1 MPDISNTFITGI
13 MNKDLDDRLVP
24 NGTFRDALNID
35 VDTSSSS
42 NVGMAQNVMGNVL
55 TVDLATISGQSVV
68 DARTIGA
75 ITHESTGL
83 IYWFVA
89 SDFFDG
95 IYEYNSQTGDVF
107 RVLQSNKVNEG
118 TPSQLNFRKEYAITG
133 VNYILGDNTDNY
145 LFWTDDYNPPRR
157 VTITRVKDW
166 NVNDYRIDMDINVIL
181 APPLYAPSIE
191 PFIDTDGPNVQASNM
206 SEKFMY
212 FAYRYKYIDGQ
223 YSSLSPFSAVAFGPK
238 DFYYD
243 YGIGNNRSMT
253 NKYNSVRVSFET
265 GNEFVESIQLVVR
278 DTKSI
283 NVSIID
289 TYPKSLMSIPDDYS
303 YRIVFTNNKLY
314 AALPQEQVTRL
325 FDNVPLL
332 AKAQDVVGNRI
343 AYGNYVQFQN
353 ITDCNGDDINVNFS
367 LSLTSTEATLESPK
381 PTWRS
386 DRDYEFGIVYLD
398 DYGRMTTVL
407 ASQNN
412 SINVP
417 PVNAIS
423 ANIISL
429 RLSSSPPC
437 WATHYR
443 IVVKQPKKS
452 YYNVFPILFYEN
464 GLFRYFR
471 IHESDKDK
479 IRVGEYIVFKSVADG
494 ATMTNKKYK
503 ILEIESKTADF
514 IGGNSFTETEG
525 LYFKIKVDVSS
536 ELSTANLSVFFNE
549 VQTNNGFQNN
559 AFSSSPGFLFPQSY
573 PIVTQE
579 ISIPS
584 VQLGA
589 QLGGI
594 GALDKAIHYGL
605 GNKNAITSGGTSQG
619 VVYRG
624 SVDRRIT
631 IEIVTPTTFRWTQDI
646 KAVNGWIGPIN
657 IPNGAY
663 GFFQDPNNPSIH
675 LFYAT
680 FNNSYD
686 FIQGDRWKINCRT
699 ASLQSSSATFDQ
711 VNNPYINLFGA
722 SNYFGGLGIPYT
734 AGPFVMG
741 GYAASGYGGGCVV
754 TTNEIGTQNIYPGSV
769 IRINI
774 IQDSLN
780 PSTQDGVQEFIS
792 PSFYENLEEW
802 FVESGAWQEFVQYD
816 DYGNNINADGVTF
829 RRGYLNQGDSNIM
842 PTQNF
847 ITQPINGS
855 DLSLTTESAPIH
867 MIIRGYGSDPTLL
880 NSQGIVNFN
889 ENTVKCSI
897 EIIQSSK
904 KVLCETVA
912 TETDI
917 DIYHELFQ
925 TYPIKDNKHVV
936 LWDYDDYQYVS
947 GGQFNGY
954 TILTQLDSERPKK
967 RPHYFNVG
975 DLVDVNSSALP
986 MPDGTYTVLAVNDL
1000 YSIIIDLGFP
1010 GAGAITPGTVKFN
1023 GSLEQ
1028 DQGDTFAPAV
1038 IEINKPQSFNT
1049 EFSAW
1054 CWGNGLE
1061 SDRIYDDFNQTEKD
1075 FSVRVTTPVEDYKQV
1090 RSEASIC
1097 YSGIFK
1103 QGSGINRL
1111 NEFNLS
1117 LSNFKYLDRD
1127 FGSIQKLY
1135 ARNTDIV
1142 VFQQNK
1148 VSNVLYEKNVLFD
1161 SVGGGQVVSI
1171 PEVLGTQIPM
1181 IGEYGIS
1188 NNPESFDN
1196 WGQLVFFT
1204 DARRGLVLQM
1214 ENDLITEISD
1224 WGMND
1229 FFRDI
1234 MRENPYTQKLGCY
1247 DPYLHK
1253 YVLAFN
1259 DQKVFPCKL
1268 TLSRDSYKGPSN
1280 PFGVMAFSISTD
1292 TSWTISVQNEGY
1304 GTSWVSNYATSGF
1317 GSQNIFI
1324 NVARNNTG
1332 FNRFVTFVVSYC
1344 DGLTQEFVLNQAKGK
1359 RGDVVVTIFNKP
1371 KIIVKG

>member
-1 MPDISNTFITGI
+1 MPDISNTFISGI

-42 NVGMAQNVMGNVL
+42 NVGMAQNVMGNTL
-55 TVDLATISGQSVV
+55 TVDIATVSGQSVV

-75 ITHESTGL
+75 VVHESNGL

-89 SDFFDG
+89 SDLFDG

-107 RVLQSNKVNEG
+107 RVLQSNKANEN
-118 TPSQLNFRKEYAITG
+118 TPSQLNFRKEYSITG

-145 LFWTDDYNPPRR
+145 LYWTDDYNPPRR
-157 VTITRVKDW
+157 VNITRVKEW
-166 NVNDYRIDMDINVIL
+166 SVNDYRIDMDINVIL

-191 PFIDTDGPNVQASNM
+191 PFFDTNESQASNM

-212 FAYRYKYIDGQ
+212 FAYRYKYVDGQ

-238 DFYYD
+238 TFEYD
-243 YGIGNNRSMT
+243 YGTGNNKSMT
-253 NKYNSVRVSFET
+253 NKYNSVFVSFET
-265 GNEFVESIQLVVR
+265 GNEFVEAIQLVVR

-283 NVSIID
+283 NVSVID
-289 TYPKSLMSIPDDYS
+289 TYYKNLLSIPDDLS
-303 YRIVFTNNKLY
+303 WRIVFTNNKLY

-353 ITDCNGDDINVNFS
+353 IVDCNGDDINVNFS
-367 LSLTSTEATLESPK
+367 LSLTSTEAGLNTPK

-423 ANIISL
+423 SNTISL

-443 IVVKQPKKS
+443 IVVKQAKKS
-452 YYNVFPILFYEN
+452 YYNVFPILFYED

-479 IRVGEYIVFKSVADG
+479 IRVGEYVIFKSVADG
-494 ATMTNKKYK
+494 PTTTNKKYK
-503 ILEIESKTADF
+503 ILEIESKLAGF
-514 IGGNSFTETEG
+514 IDSSPNVTEG
-525 LYFKIKVDVSS
+525 LYFKIKVDASY
-536 ELSTANLSVFFNE
+536 ELSASSLFEFFNE
-549 VQTNNGFQNN
+549 AQGNNSYVYVNTYFNR
-559 AFSSSPGFLFPQSY
+559 SY
-573 PIVTQE
+573 PIIKFDLSSAPDVYAGLSQ
-579 ISIPS
+579 SP
-584 VQLGA
+584 LGY
-589 QLGGI
+589 I
-594 GALDKAIHYGL
+594 DRPIHYGL
-605 GNKNAITSGGTSQG
+605 GDANAISSGGIYQG
-619 VVYRG
+619 LNYYG
-624 SVDRRIT
+624 SIDRRIT
-631 IEIVTPTTFRWTQDI
+631 IDILSPTTFRWTQDI
-646 KAVNGWIGPIN
+646 KAVNGWIGPID
-657 IPNGAY
+657 IPNGDY
-663 GFFQDPNNPSIH
+663 GFFQSPNGAPLY
-675 LFYAT
+675 LFYVT
-680 FNNSYD
+680 FNNGYQ
-686 FIQGDRWKINCRT
+686 FITGDRWKINCKSGGN
-699 ASLQSSSATFDQ
+699 APSAFSYDIG
-711 VNNPYINLFGA
+711 NNPYYNMGGIA
-722 SNYFGGLGIPYT
+722 NYFGGYAFPKS
-734 AGPFVMG
+734 AGTFD
-741 GYAASGYGGGCVV
+741 YDSTLYGGSCIV
-754 TTNEIGTQNIYPGSV
+754 TTDEIASQNIYPFAV
-769 IRINI
+769 IRINVI
-774 IQDSLN
+774 NDSLN
-780 PSTQDGVQEFIS
+780 PSQQIGVQEFIS
-792 PSFYENLEEW
+792 PAYYENIEEW
-802 FVESGAWQEFVQYD
+802 FIESGAFEQFVQYD
-816 DYGNNINADGVTF
+816 NYGNNINAEGVTF
-829 RRGYLNQGDSNIM
+829 RRGGLNDGNFNNGQQNLM
-842 PTQNF
+842 PTENF
-847 ITQPINGS
+847 IIQRFNGDNLYQTS
-855 DLSLTTESAPIH
+855 YSLPVH
-867 MIIRGYGSDPTLL
+867 MIIRGYGSNGNGNVNI
-880 NSQGIVNFN
+880 NSNDNFI
-889 ENTVKCSI
+889 KCSI
-897 EIIQSSK
+897 EIIQSPNRA
-904 KVLCETVA
+904 LCETVA
-912 TETDI
+912 TETDV
-917 DIYHELFQ
+917 DIYHEMFQ
-925 TYPIKDNKHVV
+925 TYPIVDNKHVV
-936 LWDYDDYQYVS
+936 LWDYDDYEYVS
-947 GGQFNGY
+947 GGPFNGY
-954 TILTQLDSERPKK
+954 TRLTQLDSERPKK

-975 DLVDVNSSALP
+975 DVVYVNSSAAP
-986 MPDGTYTVLAVNDL
+986 MPDGTYTVLAVENL
-1000 YSIIIDLGFP
+1000 YSIIVELGFP
-1010 GAGAITPGTVKFN
+1010 GAGGITPGTVKFD

-1028 DQGDTFAPAV
+1028 DQGNIFTPAV

-1127 FGSIQKLY
+1127 FGSIQKMY

-1204 DARRGLVLQM
+1204 DARKGLVLQM
-1214 ENDLITEISD
+1214 ENDQITEISS

-1259 DQKVFPCKL
+1259 DQKVVPCKL
-1268 TLSRDSYKGPSN
+1268 TLSRYLYKGPSN
-1280 PFGVMAFSISTD
+1280 SFGIMAFLIDTD
-1292 TSWTISVQNEGY
+1292 TSWTISVQEEGY
-1304 GTSWVSNYATSGF
+1304 GTYWVSDYATSGF
-1317 GSQNIFI
+1317 GPQNIFI
-1324 NVARNNTG
+1324 NVAQNTTG

-1344 DGLTQEFVLNQAKGK
+1344 DGLTQEFVLSQAKGK
-1359 RGDVVVTIFNKP
+1359 RGQVVLTVFNNPTPVIKH
-1371 KIIVKG
+1371 

>member
-1 MPDISNTFITGI
+1 MPDISNTFVTGI

-35 VDTSSSS
+35 VDTSSSG
-42 NVGMAQNVMGNVL
+42 NVGMAQNVMGNML
-55 TVDLATISGQSVV
+55 TVDLATVSGQAVV

-75 ITHESTGL
+75 VTHESTGL

-89 SDFFDG
+89 SDYFDG
-95 IYEYNSQTGDVF
+95 IYEYNSQEGTVAI
-107 RVLQSNKVNEG
+107 VLQSNKVDPN
-118 TPSQLNFRKEYAITG
+118 TPSQLNFRKEYCITG
-133 VNYILGDNTDNY
+133 VNYILGDNTDSY
-145 LFWTDDYNPPRR
+145 LYWTDDYNPPRR
-157 VTITRVKDW
+157 INIARVKYPSW
-166 NVNDYRIDMDINVIL
+166 NISDYRIDMDIDVIL

-191 PFIDTDGPNVQASNM
+191 PFVDTNGPNVQASNM

-238 DFYYD
+238 AFEYD
-243 YGIGNNRSMT
+243 YGIGNNKSMT
-253 NKYNSVRVSFET
+253 NKYNSVYVSFET
-265 GNEFVESIQLVVR
+265 GNEFVEEVQLVVR

-289 TYPKSLMSIPDDYS
+289 TYSKPLLSIPDNFS
-303 YRIVFTNNKLY
+303 FRITFTNNKIY

-332 AKAQDVVGNRI
+332 AKAQDVVGNRV
-343 AYGNYVQFQN
+343 AYGNYVQFQD
-353 ITDCNGDDINVNFS
+353 IIDCNGDDISVNFS
-367 LSLTSTEATLESPK
+367 LSLTSTEAGFETPK

-386 DRDYEFGIVYLD
+386 DRDYEFGVVYLD

-407 ASQNN
+407 ASQDN

-417 PVNAIS
+417 PVNAVSSNTIS
-423 ANIISL
+423 I

-443 IVVKQPKKS
+443 IVVKQAKKS

-479 IRVGEYIVFKSVADG
+479 IRVGEYIIFKSVADG
-494 ATMTNKKYK
+494 ATLTNKKYK

-514 IGGNSFTETEG
+514 ISSNQYTETEG

-536 ELSTANLSVFFNE
+536 ELSAANISQFFNE
-549 VQTNNGFQNN
+549 SQTNNGFEN
-559 AFSSSPGFLFPQSY
+559 GFTATSLGYLFEQVY
-573 PIVTQE
+573 PIVNQNLLDS
-579 ISIPS
+579 SI
-584 VQLGA
+584 
-589 QLGGI
+589 QLGGF

-605 GNKNAITSGGTSQG
+605 GNKNAIVTGGTSQG
-619 VVYRG
+619 IVYKG

-631 IEIVTPTTFRWTQDI
+631 IEILSPTTFKWTQDI
-646 KAVNGWIGPIN
+646 KSVNGWIGPIN
-657 IPNGAY
+657 IPNGEY
-663 GFFQDPNNPSIH
+663 GFFSEPGNPSNN
-675 LFYAT
+675 LFYVT

-686 FIQGDRWKINCRT
+686 FIQGDRWKINCR
-699 ASLQSSSATFDQ
+699 ASSSEGDASAFDW
-711 VNNPYINLFGA
+711 VNNPYNSLNGA
-722 SNYFGGLGIPYT
+722 SNYFGGLGIPYVSN
-734 AGPFVMG
+734 GSNVSYQG
-741 GYAASGYGGGCVV
+741 NSYGGGCII
-754 TTNEIGTQNIYPGSV
+754 TTDEIGYQNIYPGSV
-769 IRINI
+769 IRIKI

-780 PSTQDGVQEFIS
+780 SSEQAGVQEFIS
-792 PSFYENLEEW
+792 PAFYENIEEW
-802 FVESGAWQEFVQYD
+802 FVESAAWQEFVQYD
-816 DYGNNINADGVTF
+816 NNGDNIVADGVTF
-829 RRGYLNQGDSNIM
+829 RRGYLNQGDSDVM
-842 PTQNF
+842 PGQNF
-847 ITQPINGS
+847 ITQQKSGS
-855 DLSLTTESAPIH
+855 DLSYTTEYAPIH
-867 MIIRGYGSDPTLL
+867 MIIRGYGFDDQFSG
-880 NSQGIVNFN
+880 SSNFE
-889 ENTVKCSI
+889 ENTVKCSL

-912 TETDI
+912 TETDV

-925 TYPIKDNKHVV
+925 TYPIVDNKHVV
-936 LWDYDDYQYVS
+936 LWDYDDYQFVN
-947 GGQFNGY
+947 GGPFSGY
-954 TILTQLDSERPKK
+954 TRLLQLDSERPKK
-967 RPHYFNVG
+967 RPHYFNPG
-975 DLVDVNSSALP
+975 DVVYVNSSAAP
-986 MPDGTYTVLAVNDL
+986 MPDGTYTVLAVENL
-1000 YSIIIDLGFP
+1000 YSIIVELGFP
-1010 GAGAITPGTVKFN
+1010 GAGGITPGTVKFD

-1028 DQGDTFAPAV
+1028 DQGNIFTPAV

-1061 SDRIYDDFNQTEKD
+1061 SDRIYDDFNETEKD

-1135 ARNTDIV
+1135 ARNTDLV
-1142 VFQQNK
+1142 VFQQDK
-1148 VSNVLYEKNVLFD
+1148 VSNVLYEKNVMFD
-1161 SVGGGQVVSI
+1161 SIGGGQVVSI

-1181 IGEYGIS
+1181 AGEYGIS
-1188 NNPESFDN
+1188 NNPESFDD

-1204 DARRGLVLQM
+1204 DARKGLVLQM
-1214 ENDLITEISD
+1214 ENDQITEISD
-1224 WGMND
+1224 WGMRD

-1247 DPYLHK
+1247 DPYQHK
-1253 YVLAFN
+1253 YMLAFN
-1259 DQKVFPCKL
+1259 DQKVIPCEL
-1268 TLSRDSYKGPSN
+1268 TLSRYGYSGPSS
-1280 PFGVMAFSISTD
+1280 PFGVNAFLINTD
-1292 TSWTISVQNEGY
+1292 TSWTIEVQNEGY
-1304 GTSWVSNYATSGF
+1304 GTNWVSNYATAGF
-1317 GSQNIFI
+1317 GPQEIFI
-1324 NVARNNTG
+1324 NVAQNNTG
-1332 FNRFVTFVVSYC
+1332 FNRIVTFVVYYC
-1344 DGLTQEFVLNQAKGK
+1344 DGLSQEFLLKQAKGK
-1359 RGDVVVTIFNKP
+1359 RGQVVLTVFNNP
-1371 KIIVKG
+1371 TPVVKG

>member
-1 MPDISNTFITGI
+1 MPDISNTFISGI

-24 NGTFRDALNID
+24 KGTFRDALNID

-42 NVGMAQNVMGNVL
+42 NVGMAQNVTGNVL

-75 ITHESTGL
+75 ITHQSTGL

-107 RVLQSNKVNEG
+107 RVLQSNKPNES
-118 TPSQLNFRKEYAITG
+118 TPSQLNFRKEFCITG
-133 VNYILGDNTDNY
+133 VNYILGNNADNY

-157 VTITRVKDW
+157 INITRAKAY
-166 NVNDYRIDMDINVIL
+166 NVNDYRIDMDIDVIL
-181 APPLYAPSIE
+181 APPLYAPSIQ
-191 PFIDTDGPNVQASNM
+191 PFFDSGEPNVQASNM
-206 SEKFMY
+206 LEKFMY
-212 FAYRYKYIDGQ
+212 FSYRYKYVDGQ

-238 DFYYD
+238 TFEYD
-243 YGIGNNRSMT
+243 YGTGNNKSMT
-253 NKYNSVRVSFET
+253 NKYNSVNVSFET
-265 GNEFVESIQLVVR
+265 GNEFVEAIQLVVR

-289 TYPKSLMSIPDDYS
+289 TYSKPLLSIPDDS
-303 YRIVFTNNKLY
+303 SFRIVFTNNKLY
-314 AALPQEQVTRL
+314 AALSQEQVTRL

-343 AYGNYVQFQN
+343 AYGNYVQFQD
-353 ITDCNGDDINVNFS
+353 ITDCNGDDINMNFS
-367 LSLTSTEATLESPK
+367 LSLTSTESSLETPK

-412 SINVP
+412 SINIP
-417 PVNAIS
+417 PANAVT
-423 ANIISL
+423 ANTISL

-452 YYNVFPILFYEN
+452 YYNVFPIIFYEN

-479 IRVGEYIVFKSVADG
+479 IRVGEYVIFKSIGDG
-494 ATMTNKKYK
+494 STLTNKKYK
-503 ILEIESKTADF
+503 ILEIESKITGF
-514 IGGNSFTETEG
+514 IDSNPNAIEG

-536 ELSTANLSVFFNE
+536 ELSTSSLFTFFNE
-549 VQTNNGFQNN
+549 AQGNNSYVYVNTYFNR
-559 AFSSSPGFLFPQSY
+559 SY
-573 PIVTQE
+573 PIIKLDQ
-579 ISIPS
+579 SFAS
-584 VQLGA
+584 NLSDLVQAPLGYV
-589 QLGGI
+589 
-594 GALDKAIHYGL
+594 DKQIHYGL
-605 GNKNAITSGGTSQG
+605 GDANAISSGGVYQG
-619 VVYRG
+619 LIYYG
-624 SVDRRIT
+624 SIDRRIT
-631 IEIVTPTTFRWTQDI
+631 IDILSPTTFRWTQDI

-657 IPNGAY
+657 IPNGEY
-663 GFFQDPNNPSIH
+663 GFFQNPNGAPLY

-680 FNNSYD
+680 FNDGYQ
-686 FIQGDRWKINCRT
+686 FIAGDRWKINCKSGGV
-699 ASLQSSSATFDQ
+699 APSAFSYDIG
-711 VNNPYINLFGA
+711 NNPYYNMGGIA
-722 SNYFGGLGIPYT
+722 NYFGG
-734 AGPFVMG
+734 
-741 GYAASGYGGGCVV
+741 YAFPKSASTSNYDTTIYGGSCIV
-754 TTNEIGTQNIYPGSV
+754 TTDEIASQNIFPFAV
-769 IRINI
+769 IRINVMN
-774 IQDSLN
+774 DSLN
-780 PSTQDGVQEFIS
+780 SSQQIGVQEFIS
-792 PSFYENLEEW
+792 PTYYENIEEW
-802 FVESGAWQEFVQYD
+802 FIESGAFEQFVQYD
-816 DYGNNINADGVTF
+816 NYGNNINAEGVTF
-829 RRGYLNQGDSNIM
+829 RRGELNQGGFNDANQNLM
-842 PTQNF
+842 PTENF
-847 ITQPINGS
+847 IVQRFNGDNLYQTS
-855 DLSLTTESAPIH
+855 YSLPVH
-867 MIIRGYGSDPTLL
+867 MIIRGYGTDGNGNINNDSND
-880 NSQGIVNFN
+880 NFI
-889 ENTVKCSI
+889 KCSI
-897 EIIQSSK
+897 EIIQSANRS
-904 KVLCETVA
+904 LCETVA
-912 TETDI
+912 TETDV

-925 TYPIKDNKHVV
+925 TYPIVDNKHVV

-947 GGQFNGY
+947 GGPLDGK
-954 TILTQLDSERPKK
+954 TRLTQLDSERPIK
-967 RPHYFNVG
+967 RPHYFNV
-975 DLVDVNSSALP
+975 DDIVYVNSSAP
-986 MPDGTYTVLAVNDL
+986 VTDGSYAVLAVENL

-1010 GAGAITPGTVKFN
+1010 GAGGITPGTVKFD

-1028 DQGDTFAPAV
+1028 DQGNIFTPAV
-1038 IEINKPQSFNT
+1038 IEVNKPQSLNT

-1075 FSVRVTTPVEDYKQV
+1075 FSVRVTTPVEEYKQV

-1103 QGSGINRL
+1103 QASGINRL

-1135 ARNTDIV
+1135 ARNTDLV
-1142 VFQQNK
+1142 VFQQDK

-1171 PEVLGTQIPM
+1171 PEVLGNQIPM

-1188 NNPESFDN
+1188 NNPESFDD
-1196 WGQLVFFT
+1196 WGTTVFFT
-1204 DARRGLVLQM
+1204 DARKGLVLQM
-1214 ENDLITEISD
+1214 ENDQITEVSS

-1234 MRENPYTQKLGCY
+1234 MRNNPYTQKLGCY

-1259 DQKVFPCKL
+1259 DQKVFPCIL
-1268 TLSRDSYKGPSN
+1268 TLSRYSYKGPST
-1280 PFGVMAFSISTD
+1280 PFNIMAFLISTD
-1292 TSWTISVQNEGY
+1292 TSWTISVQNNGY
-1304 GTSWVSNYATSGF
+1304 GTNWVSNYATSGF
-1317 GSQNIFI
+1317 GSQNIFV
-1324 NVARNNTG
+1324 NVAQNNTG

-1359 RGDVVVTIFNKP
+1359 RGQVVLTVFNNPTPVIKH
-1371 KIIVKG
+1371 

>member
-1 MPDISNTFITGI
+1 MPDISNTFIAGI

-42 NVGMAQNVMGNVL
+42 NVGMAQNVMGNSL
-55 TVDLATISGQSVV
+55 TVDLSIISGQPVV

-75 ITHESTGL
+75 VTHESTGL

-89 SDFFDG
+89 SDYFDG
-95 IYEYNSQTGDVF
+95 IYEYNAQEGTVAI
-107 RVLQSNKVNEG
+107 VLQSNKQNEN
-118 TPSQLNFRKEYAITG
+118 TPSQLNFRKEYCITG
-133 VNYILGDNTDNY
+133 VNYILGGNDDSY

-157 VTITRVKDW
+157 VNISRVKYPTW
-166 NVNDYRIDMDINVIL
+166 GINDYRIDMDINVIL

-191 PFIDTDGPNVQASNM
+191 PFFDTEEPQASNM

-212 FAYRYKYIDGQ
+212 FAYRYKYVDGQ

-243 YGIGNNRSMT
+243 YGAGNNRSMT
-253 NKYNSVRVSFET
+253 NKYNSVRVAFET

-283 NVSIID
+283 NVSVID
-289 TYPKSLMSIPDDYS
+289 TYNKNLLSIPDDLS
-303 YRIVFTNNKLY
+303 WRIVFTNNKLY

-353 ITDCNGDDINVNFS
+353 ITDCNGDEINVNFS
-367 LSLTSTEATLESPK
+367 LSLTSTEADFENPK

-386 DRDYEFGIVYLD
+386 DRDYEFGVVYLD

-407 ASQNN
+407 SSQNN
-412 SINVP
+412 SINVSP
-417 PVNAIS
+417 ANAVS
-423 ANIISL
+423 ANTISL

-443 IVVKQPKKS
+443 IVVKQTKKS

-479 IRVGEYIVFKSVADG
+479 IRVGEYVIFKAVTDG

-503 ILEIESKTADF
+503 ILEIESKPTGF
-514 IGGNSFTETEG
+514 INGNQYTETEG

-536 ELSTANLSVFFNE
+536 ELSTASLSIFFNE
-549 VQTNNGFQNN
+549 DESNNDYDNDLQLKK
-559 AFSSSPGFLFPQSY
+559 SFPVVSFNEFDNTY
-573 PIVTQE
+573 NRP
-579 ISIPS
+579 
-584 VQLGA
+584 LGT
-589 QLGGI
+589 LE
-594 GALDKAIHYGL
+594 KSIHYGV
-605 GNKNAITSGGTSQG
+605 GSPNAIISGGYYTSLTSTYFSQLYFG
-619 VVYRG
+619 HIE
-624 SVDRRIT
+624 RRIT

-657 IPNGAY
+657 IPNGQY
-663 GFFQDPNNPSIH
+663 GFFQDPNFNPSSNNPEF
-675 LFYAT
+675 LFYVT
-680 FNNSYD
+680 FNNDYE
-686 FIQGDRWKINCRT
+686 FIPGDRWKISCRS
-699 ASLQSSSATFDQ
+699 ASAWIGYWAGFS
-711 VNNPYINLFGA
+711 PYPGF
-722 SNYFGGLGIPYT
+722 SYNYFGGVGIPLNVLPGIPNSLQYNN
-734 AGPFVMG
+734 
-741 GYAASGYGGGCVV
+741 SQYGGGCIV
-754 TTNEIGTQNIYPGSV
+754 TTDEIASQNIFPGAV

-774 IQDSLN
+774 IEDSLN
-780 PSTQDGVQEFIS
+780 SSTQDGVQEFLS
-792 PSFYENLEEW
+792 PAFYENIEEW

-816 DYGNNINADGVTF
+816 SNGININSKGVTF
-829 RRGYLNQGDSNIM
+829 RRGYANTSNSSLM
-842 PTQNF
+842 PTENYIVQNHDNF
-847 ITQPINGS
+847 NYSSTS
-855 DLSLTTESAPIH
+855 DLAPVH
-867 MIIRGYGSDPTLL
+867 MIIQGFGFNNDS
-880 NSQGIVNFN
+880 NSNN
-889 ENTVKCSI
+889 NTNNIKCSI
-897 EIIQSSK
+897 EIIQSANRS
-904 KVLCETVA
+904 LCETVA
-912 TETDI
+912 TATDV

-925 TYPIKDNKHVV
+925 TYPIVNNKHVV

-947 GGQFNGY
+947 GGPAAGK
-954 TILTQLDSERPKK
+954 TRLTQLDSERPKK

-975 DLVDVNSSALP
+975 DEIYVNSYGMP
-986 MPDGTYTVLAVNDL
+986 MPDGTYTIIAVEDL
-1000 YSIIIDLGFP
+1000 YSVIIDLAFP
-1010 GAGAITPGTVKFN
+1010 GSGATTGGTIKFD

-1028 DQGDTFAPAV
+1028 NQGGAFTSAV

-1135 ARNTDIV
+1135 ARNTDLV

-1148 VSNVLYEKNVLFD
+1148 VSNVLYEKNILFD

-1171 PEVLGTQIPM
+1171 PEVLGNQIPM
-1181 IGEYGIS
+1181 AGEYGIS
-1188 NNPESFDN
+1188 NNPESFDD

-1204 DARRGLVLQM
+1204 DARRGLVLQI
-1214 ENDLITEISD
+1214 ENDQITEISD
-1224 WGMND
+1224 WGMKD

-1247 DPYLHK
+1247 DPYQHK

-1259 DQKVFPCKL
+1259 DQKVIPCKL
-1268 TLSRDSYKGPSN
+1268 TLSRYSYKGPAT
-1280 PFGVMAFSISTD
+1280 PFNFTAFFINTD

-1304 GTSWVSNYATSGF
+1304 GTYWVSNYATSGY
-1317 GSQNIFI
+1317 GPQNVSI
-1324 NVARNNTG
+1324 NVAANNTG
-1332 FNRFVTFVVSYC
+1332 FNRFVTFVVTYC
-1344 DGLTQEFVLNQAKGK
+1344 DGLTQEFVLTQAKGN
-1359 RGDVVVTIFNKP
+1359 RGEVVLTVFNNP
-1371 KIIVKG
+1371 TQVVKN

>member
-1 MPDISNTFITGI
+1 MPDISNTFISGI

-24 NGTFRDALNID
+24 VGTFRDALNID

-42 NVGMAQNVMGNVL
+42 NVGMAQNVMGNEL
-55 TVDLATISGQSVV
+55 TVDLATVSGQPVV

-75 ITHESTGL
+75 VVHESNGL

-89 SDFFDG
+89 SDYFDG
-95 IYEYNSQTGDVF
+95 IYEYNSLEGTVAI
-107 RVLQSNKVNEG
+107 VLQSNKPNES
-118 TPSQLNFRKEYAITG
+118 TPSQLNFRKEYSITG
-133 VNYILGDNTDNY
+133 VNYILGDNTDSY
-145 LFWTDDYNPPRR
+145 LYWTDDYNPPRR
-157 VTITRVKDW
+157 INIARVKYPTWDI
-166 NVNDYRIDMDINVIL
+166 NDYRIDMDINVIL

-191 PFIDTDGPNVQASNM
+191 PFFDTEESQASNM

-212 FAYRYKYIDGQ
+212 FAYRYKYVDGQ

-265 GNEFVESIQLVVR
+265 GNEFVEAVQLVVR

-283 NVSIID
+283 NVSVID
-289 TYPKSLMSIPDDYS
+289 TYDKNLLSIPDDLS
-303 YRIVFTNNKLY
+303 WRIVFTNNKLY

-353 ITDCNGDDINVNFS
+353 IVDCNGDDINVNFS
-367 LSLTSTEATLESPK
+367 LSLTSTEAGFEDPK

-417 PVNAIS
+417 P
-423 ANIISL
+423 ANSVSSNTISL

-452 YYNVFPILFYEN
+452 YYNVFPIIFYEN

-479 IRVGEYIVFKSVADG
+479 IRVGEYVIFKSVADG
-494 ATMTNKKYK
+494 ATLTNKKYK
-503 ILEIESKTADF
+503 ILEIDTQQAGF
-514 IGGNSFTETEG
+514 INGNQFTETEG

-536 ELSTANLSVFFNE
+536 ELSTANLSIFSRE
-549 VQTNNGFQNN
+549 SETNNGYQDNTN
-559 AFSSSPGFLFPQSY
+559 QISNDYLFDQSY
-573 PIVTQE
+573 PLVIQDL
-579 ISIPS
+579 SNSS
-584 VQLGA
+584 VQLG
-589 QLGGI
+589 GF
-594 GALDKAIHYGL
+594 GALDKSIHYGS
-605 GNKNAITSGGTSQG
+605 GNSNAIVSGGTTQG
-619 VVYRG
+619 VIYKG
-624 SVDRRIT
+624 AVDRRIT
-631 IEIVTPTTFRWTQDI
+631 IEIVTPTTFKWTQDI
-646 KAVNGWIGPIN
+646 RSANGWIGPIN
-657 IPNGAY
+657 IPNGEY
-663 GFFQDPNNPSIH
+663 GFFQDPSNSSSH
-675 LFYAT
+675 LFYVT

-686 FIQGDRWKINCRT
+686 FIQGDRWKINCRV
-699 ASLQSSSATFDQ
+699 SSSEGDALAFDWP
-711 VNNPYINLFGA
+711 NNPYNSLEGA

-734 AGPFVMG
+734 NGDQYNVIS
-741 GYAASGYGGGCVV
+741 SGYGGGCIV
-754 TTNEIGTQNIYPGSV
+754 TTDEIGYQNIYPGSI
-769 IRINI
+769 IRIRI
-774 IQDSLN
+774 IQDSQN
-780 PSTQDGVQEFIS
+780 DSEQSDTQEFIS
-792 PSFYENLEEW
+792 PSFYENIEEW
-802 FVESGAWQEFVQYD
+802 FVESSAWQEFVQYD
-816 DYGNNINADGVTF
+816 NYGSNINAQGVTF
-829 RRGYLNQGDSNIM
+829 RRGYLNEGDSDIM

-847 ITQPINGS
+847 ITQQRSGS
-855 DLSLTTESAPIH
+855 DLSFTTEYAPMH
-867 MIIRGYGSDPTLL
+867 MIIRGYGDSYPNNNLGVGGFDK
-880 NSQGIVNFN
+880 
-889 ENTVKCSI
+889 NTVKCSL

-904 KVLCETVA
+904 KVLCETIPS
-912 TETDI
+912 ETDV

-925 TYPIKDNKHVV
+925 TYPIVDNKHVV
-936 LWDYDDYQYVS
+936 LWDYDDYEYVS
-947 GGQFNGY
+947 GGPFNGY
-954 TILTQLDSERPKK
+954 TRLTQLDSERPKK

-975 DLVDVNSSALP
+975 DVVYVNSSAAP
-986 MPDGTYTVLAVNDL
+986 MPDGTYNVLAVENL
-1000 YSIIIDLGFP
+1000 YSIIVELVFP
-1010 GAGAITPGTVKFN
+1010 GAGGITPGTVKFD

-1028 DQGDTFAPAV
+1028 DQGNIFTPAV

-1188 NNPESFDN
+1188 NNPESFDD
-1196 WGQLVFFT
+1196 WGTTVFFT
-1204 DARRGLVLQM
+1204 DARKGLVLQM
-1214 ENDLITEISD
+1214 ENDQITEVSS

-1234 MRENPYTQKLGCY
+1234 MRNNPYTQKLGCY

-1259 DQKVFPCKL
+1259 DQKVVPCKL
-1268 TLSRDSYKGPSN
+1268 TLSRYSYKGPSN
-1280 PFGVMAFSISTD
+1280 AFGIMAFLIDTD

-1304 GTSWVSNYATSGF
+1304 GTYWVSDYATSGF

-1324 NVARNNTG
+1324 NVAKNTTG

-1359 RGDVVVTIFNKP
+1359 RGQVVLTVFNNPTPVIKH
-1371 KIIVKG
+1371 

>member
-42 NVGMAQNVMGNVL
+42 NVGMAQNVMGNML
-55 TVDLATISGQSVV
+55 TVDIATISGQSVV

-75 ITHESTGL
+75 VVHESNGL

-89 SDFFDG
+89 SDLFDG
-95 IYEYNSQTGDVF
+95 IYEYNAQTGEIF
-107 RVLQSNKVNEG
+107 RVLQSNKANEN
-118 TPSQLNFRKEYAITG
+118 TPSQLNFRKEYSITG

-145 LFWTDDYNPPRR
+145 LYWTDDYNPPRR
-157 VTITRVKDW
+157 VNITRVKEW
-166 NVNDYRIDMDINVIL
+166 SVNDYRIDMDINVIL

-191 PFIDTDGPNVQASNM
+191 PFFDTDDTNAQASNM

-212 FAYRYKYIDGQ
+212 FAYRYKYVDGQ

-243 YGIGNNRSMT
+243 FGIGNNRSMT

-265 GNEFVESIQLVVR
+265 GNEFVEAVQLVVR

-289 TYPKSLMSIPDDYS
+289 TYDKSLMSIPDDLS
-303 YRIVFTNNKLY
+303 WRIVFTNNKLY

-353 ITDCNGDDINVNFS
+353 IVDCNGDDINVNFS
-367 LSLTSTEATLESPK
+367 LSLTSTAAGLDTPK

-412 SINVP
+412 SINIP
-417 PVNAIS
+417 PTNSITS
-423 ANIISL
+423 NTISL
-429 RLSSSPPC
+429 RISSSPPC

-452 YYNVFPILFYEN
+452 YYNVFPILFYSK
-464 GLFRYFR
+464 GVYRY
-471 IHESDKDK
+471 ILINESDKDK
-479 IRVGEYIVFKSVADG
+479 IRVGDYIVIKSDTLG
-494 ATMTNKKYK
+494 YTTSNKKYK
-503 ILEIESKTADF
+503 ILELDTKTTGF
-514 IGGNSFTETEG
+514 LSINSINEIPG
-525 LYFKIKVDVSS
+525 LYIKIKVDQQS
-536 ELSTANLSVFFNE
+536 ELNPNDIITYEYTSNGTNQNDVNPVLSRFGVVEN
-549 VQTNNGFQNN
+549 
-559 AFSSSPGFLFPQSY
+559 
-573 PIVTQE
+573 
-579 ISIPS
+579 
-584 VQLGA
+584 
-589 QLGGI
+589 
-594 GALDKAIHYGL
+594 AIHYGDGDPNAMVVSN
-605 GNKNAITSGGTSQG
+605 GNLFSATGNNSKDWRLTF
-619 VVYRG
+619 
-624 SVDRRIT
+624 
-631 IEIVTPTTFRWTQDI
+631 EIVSQTEFKYTADLTAGSSWIYQNITPGDI
-646 KAVNGWIGPIN
+646 GIELLNGQTCLWIQ
-657 IPNGAY
+657 
-663 GFFQDPNNPSIH
+663 FDTSST
-675 LFYAT
+675 LT
-680 FNNSYD
+680 V
-686 FIQGDRWKINCRT
+686 GDRWKVNCR
-699 ASLQSSSATFDQ
+699 SRSHLS
-711 VNNPYINLFGA
+711 G
-722 SNYFGGLGIPYT
+722 NYFGGIGIPGQQNPVSPTFDSFQTYDQ
-734 AGPFVMG
+734 GE
-741 GYAASGYGGGCVV
+741 YGGGCIPSGTWINGSG
-754 TTNEIGTQNIYPGSV
+754 TTAVDKPIYVGAIIIIDILEDSQNSSAQYGPQQFVSPDKYA
-769 IRINI
+769 NI
-774 IQDSLN
+774 
-780 PSTQDGVQEFIS
+780 
-792 PSFYENLEEW
+792 EEW
-802 FVESGAWQEFVQYD
+802 FLESGAWQDFIQYNSS
-816 DYGNNINADGVTF
+816 GANIGAQGVTF
-829 RRGYLNQGDSNIM
+829 RRGVNYTEGSYNGGYNYGQIYQGGE
-842 PTQNF
+842 
-847 ITQPINGS
+847 INGQT
-855 DLSLTTESAPIH
+855 LNYPVH
-867 MIIRGYGSDPTLL
+867 MIIQGFGYNSDGTPNKIKVKLDI
-880 NSQGIVNFN
+880 QQV
-889 ENTVKCSI
+889 ENN
-897 EIIQSSK
+897 
-904 KVLCETVA
+904 LFFETVPL
-912 TETDI
+912 ETDV

-925 TYPIKDNKHVV
+925 TYPIVDNKHVV
-936 LWDYDDYQYVS
+936 LWDYDDYEYVS
-947 GGQFNGY
+947 GGPFNGY
-954 TILTQLDSERPKK
+954 TRLTQLDSERPKK

-975 DLVDVNSSALP
+975 DIVYVNSSAAP
-986 MPDGTYTVLAVNDL
+986 MPDGTYTVLAVENL
-1000 YSIIIDLGFP
+1000 YSIIVELVFP
-1010 GAGAITPGTVKFN
+1010 GAGGITPGTVKFD

-1028 DQGDTFAPAV
+1028 DQGNIFTPAV

-1204 DARRGLVLQM
+1204 DARKGLVLQM
-1214 ENDLITEISD
+1214 ENDQITEISS

-1259 DQKVFPCKL
+1259 DQKVFPCRL
-1268 TLSRDSYKGPSN
+1268 TLSRYSYSGPST
-1280 PFGVMAFSISTD
+1280 PFNVMAFLIDTD
-1292 TSWTISVQNEGY
+1292 TSWTISVQDEGY
-1304 GTSWVSNYATSGF
+1304 GTSWVSDYATSGY
-1317 GSQNIFI
+1317 GPQNIFI
-1324 NVARNNTG
+1324 NVAQNNLG
-1332 FNRFVTFVVSYC
+1332 INRIVTFVVSYC
-1344 DGLTQEFVLNQAKGK
+1344 DGLTQEFLLKQAKGK
-1359 RGDVVVTIFNKP
+1359 RGEVVLAVFNNPTPVIKH
-1371 KIIVKG
+1371 